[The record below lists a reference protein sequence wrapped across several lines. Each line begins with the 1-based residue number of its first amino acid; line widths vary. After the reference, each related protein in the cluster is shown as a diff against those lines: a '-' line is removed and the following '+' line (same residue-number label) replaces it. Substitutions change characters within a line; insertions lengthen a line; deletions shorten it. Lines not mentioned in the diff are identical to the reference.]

1 MLNFI
6 LGFFVGAAVV
16 DFLWAYK
23 MGIPQVVW
31 ARVKALKVRIFNR
44 AK

>member
-44 AK
+44 TK

>member
-6 LGFFVGAAVV
+6 VGFFVGALVV

-23 MGIPQVVW
+23 MGMVQLFV
-31 ARVKALKVRIFNR
+31 ARFKSWRANR
-44 AK
+44 DGK

>member
-6 LGFFVGAAVV
+6 LGFFAGALVV

-23 MGIPQVVW
+23 MGLVQLGV
-31 ARVKALKVRIFNR
+31 ARFKYWHANR
-44 AK
+44 NSK